1 MNKTIYR
8 YTDDSWWDGDFPV
21 ECYNA
26 KGWPQNGSASGK
38 WELYK
43 DVLASH
49 RYDSGGDMEFWE
61 WSDAVSAA
69 YEGLTLEELESLCE
83 RMGIVLEE
91 V

>member
-1 MNKTIYR
+1 MTKTIYC
-8 YTDDSWWDGDFPV
+8 YADDSWWDGDCAV

-26 KGWPQNGSASGK
+26 KGWHQNGSASGK

-43 DVLASH
+43 DVLAAH

-61 WSDAVSAA
+61 WSDVIGEA
-69 YEGLTLEELESLCE
+69 YEGLTLGELESLCE
-83 RMGIVLEE
+83 RMGVVLEE